1 MIHVEGEQRLRTSAV
16 FHDILYKPMDAETE
30 LDERQTLFVR

>member
-1 MIHVEGEQRLRTSAV
+1 MIHVEGEQRLRTFAV
-16 FHDILYKPMDAETE
+16 FYGILYKPMGAETE